1 MLICEVNNMRHFDFW
16 AIMASFRKNNIL
28 SLNPIFTILEK
39 KVSFDYIVYYNI
51 VTIRIDIF

>member
-1 MLICEVNNMRHFDFW
+1 MRHFDFW